1 MLSTLMG
8 PMIGGAARRGRN
20 RLSMIPRTTTR
31 TVLCLAL
38 LTPFAQGWAQVD
50 VSPRLEVGLLAGVT
64 VGTPRA
70 FDPNPCPRETARDP
84 GATGRASLR
93 LVGSLR
99 VEGGV
104 DIVGGPTGPICQ
116 LDAPIPPQNGE
127 FVVSYYPA
135 RHVGYPVVQTGVR
148 AVWTVVRGDAAEVRL
163 TGGMERAWARG
174 LWVPAAGV
182 AVPIGRGGLRG
193 LLELESLWFAIPR
206 VTRTTLFQNGA
217 PVSSTETETTV
228 RTRSTRIRA
237 GVLLP
242 IP

>member
-1 MLSTLMG
+1 MTT
-8 PMIGGAARRGRN
+8 
-20 RLSMIPRTTTR
+20 RTTTR

-38 LTPFAQGWAQVD
+38 LTPVAQGWAQVD
-50 VSPRLEVGLLAGVT
+50 ASQRLEVGLLAGLT
-64 VGTPRA
+64 VRPPRA

-93 LVGSLR
+93 IFGNLR

-104 DIVGGPTGPICQ
+104 DIVSGPTGPTCQ

-127 FVVSYYPA
+127 FVVSHYPA

-148 AVWTVVRGDAAEVRL
+148 AAWTAIQGGGVGLRV
-163 TGGMERAWARG
+163 TGGIERAWARG

-193 LLELESLWFAIPR
+193 LVELESLWYAIPR
-206 VTRTTLFQNGA
+206 ITRTTLFQDGA